1 MAVGSMHKVI
11 ISIITTIT
19 INNKIVLLPKM
30 PKEQAKVSCF
40 LLVLCSFGL
49 SFKNA
54 INPASGLPLLDQKH
68 HSHMSQSADAV
79 RNNSANSTVFLNA
92 GNLAL
97 YWLGLRQLRYH
108 LPPAIQC
115 CTEPTAACFL
125 NWLRA
130 SRNPRPGAPEA
141 QRVTSSGSNLH
152 CSQTWWWFL
161 RQCGLRWPRGFVL
174 MSLLMTRARELSEEV

>member
-11 ISIITTIT
+11 ITIITTIT
-19 INNKIVLLPKM
+19 ISNKVVLLPEM
-30 PKEQAKVSCF
+30 PEEQAKVSF
-40 LLVLCSFGL
+40 ILLVLCSFGL

-68 HSHMSQSADAV
+68 HSHMSQSADAG

-108 LPPAIQC
+108 LPQPSSIVPNPLQPDFSTGAESAQSPAQAL
-115 CTEPTAACFL
+115 PK
-125 NWLRA
+125 R
-130 SRNPRPGAPEA
+130 S
-141 QRVTSSGSNLH
+141 V
-152 CSQTWWWFL
+152 
-161 RQCGLRWPRGFVL
+161 
-174 MSLLMTRARELSEEV
+174 